1 VVRLRFERPRQ
12 LVINEYFPTQ
22 MGLFI
27 SDISEQQLED
37 LTVEVGDYENG
48 SIRFFAKSVERI

>member
-1 VVRLRFERPRQ
+1 
-12 LVINEYFPTQ
+12 